1 MPILRRTLIASVITT
16 ALVAAG
22 CSAAPRPTPTA
33 GQLHFYA
40 DDHAT
45 ATPDLSVAGIVDGE
59 IRHNEDDGIEMS
71 LTLTERD
78 AVGLRRIMERRRGE
92 RIFVTFGQTEVW
104 RPRVKNPLAGR
115 KIGILMPDATDPTA
129 LATQIIEELTRS

>member
-1 MPILRRTLIASVITT
+1 MPILRRTLIAGAVTA

-22 CSAAPRPTPTA
+22 CSAAPKPTPTA

-45 ATPDLSVAGIVDGE
+45 PTPDLSVAGIVDGE
-59 IRHNEDDGIEMS
+59 ILRTADDDVEMS
-71 LTLTERD
+71 LTLREHD
-78 AVGLRRIMERRRGE
+78 ADELRRIMERREGE

-104 RPRVKNPLAGR
+104 RPRVHKPMTGR
-115 KIGILMPDATDPTA
+115 SIGILMPDTGDPA
-129 LATQIIEELTRS
+129 AFASQIIHELTPS